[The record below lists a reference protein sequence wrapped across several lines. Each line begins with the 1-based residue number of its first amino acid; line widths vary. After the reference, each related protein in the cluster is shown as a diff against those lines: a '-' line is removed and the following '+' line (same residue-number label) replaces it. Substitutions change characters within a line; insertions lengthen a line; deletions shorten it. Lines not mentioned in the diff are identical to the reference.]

1 MVEKIDLHIHT
12 SCSDGTINLINEG
25 NSCFAGYDLIAITDH
40 ENLFNPR
47 EFDFANCKAKFIPGV
62 EICCNYWGAYIE
74 ILGYDFES
82 ENENLSDI
90 VSYVRN
96 QRILAMDTILK
107 NNNVT
112 DYHIAGNPFRINVQ
126 LPYHIDKRKFWKQNE
141 VEYKKIYHSVGAEEV
156 IDAILSA
163 GGIPVLAHPMESLR
177 GYDEESVKKLIGS
190 LGIRNIEFLTPKH
203 TAEEVEMLERIIIYY
218 DLSASIGSDTHKS
231 VLSSIPFE
239 YDLKKRYFMWIQRFL

>member
-1 MVEKIDLHIHT
+1 M
-12 SCSDGTINLINEG
+12 
-25 NSCFAGYDLIAITDH
+25 
-40 ENLFNPR
+40 
-47 EFDFANCKAKFIPGV
+47 
-62 EICCNYWGAYIE
+62 
-74 ILGYDFES
+74 
-82 ENENLSDI
+82 DI
-90 VSYVRN
+90 QY
-96 QRILAMDTILK
+96 K
-107 NNNVT
+107 
-112 DYHIAGNPFRINVQ
+112 VQ
-126 LPYHIDKRKFWKQNE
+126 TE
-141 VEYKKIYHSVGAEEV
+141 TYHSVGAEEV

-190 LGIRNIEFLTPKH
+190 LGIRHIEFLTPKH

>member
-1 MVEKIDLHIHT
+1 MSDETKISIANTHVPDKLYGYGLQVRQMLFELLNCEINSVVSVEKFDDIGIENGKEKTAIQTKSALSNRNPVSDRAIDLWKT
-12 SCSDGTINLINEG
+12 LYNWLL
-25 NSCFAGYDLIAITDH
+25 AL
-40 ENLFNPR
+40 
-47 EFDFANCKAKFIPGV
+47 K
-62 EICCNYWGAYIE
+62 
-74 ILGYDFES
+74 
-82 ENENLSDI
+82 ENELPI
-90 VSYVRN
+90 GFTLFTLV
-96 QRILAMDTILK
+96 
-107 NNNVT
+107 
-112 DYHIAGNPFRINVQ
+112 INVNKSGNIVTWLNQ
-126 LPYHIDKRKFWKQNE
+126 ARNEKEAE

-190 LGIRNIEFLTPKH
+190 LGIRHIEFLTPKH

-239 YDLKKRYFMWIQRFL
+239 YDLKTRYFMWIQRFL